1 VSQDRVWM
9 TVGAYERL
17 QAELEALTAA
27 GATADDAAL
36 SRAVELRDLL
46 SRAQTGQMPDDGL
59 VEPGMLVTV
68 RFDDDASELTF
79 VLGDRVLL
87 TLDDSLDV
95 PVYSPSSP
103 LGAAINGI
111 NVGDQ
116 TVFSAP
122 RGDRR
127 LTVIEARPVS

>member
-1 VSQDRVWM
+1 M

-17 QAELEALTAA
+17 QAELAELTAA
-27 GATADDAAL
+27 GTTADAAAL

-68 RFDDDASELTF
+68 RFDDDQSELTF

-87 TLDDSLDV
+87 TLDESLDV
-95 PVYSPSSP
+95 PVYSPTSP

-116 TVFSAP
+116 IVFSAP

>member
-1 VSQDRVWM
+1 MSQDRVWM

-17 QAELEALTAA
+17 QAELQELTAA
-27 GATADDAAL
+27 GPTADDAAL

-68 RFDDDASELTF
+68 RFDDDQSELTF

-87 TLDDSLDV
+87 TLDESLDV

-103 LGAAINGI
+103 LGAAINGS